1 MSEDLPC
8 KKIGSLI
15 LPSPIKKE
23 LIVNYG
29 TTVDNKFVGISYYNI
44 SFFVQKLIIKKF
56 IPKKYEHLFEVTW
69 MEITSPYIPPHTD
82 SNIKCVINIYMK
94 TNNATTSF
102 YNIKNTNYKTTK
114 IKNQTDGY
122 IFDETEL
129 EKICEFTANIN
140 DAWLLNVKT
149 PHSVRTYNLNSNDIR
164 TAYCLQTKYLDY
176 NTVKKILNK
185 TI

>member
-1 MSEDLPC
+1 MSENLPC
-8 KKIGSLI
+8 KKIGSFI
-15 LPSPIKKE
+15 LPCPIKKK

-29 TTVDNKFVGISYYNI
+29 TTIDNKFVGISYYNI
-44 SFFVQKLIIKKF
+44 VSFIQKLVIKKF

-82 SNIKCVINIYMK
+82 SHIKCVINIYIK

-102 YNIKNTNYKTTK
+102 YTIKNTECQTMK
-114 IKNQTDGY
+114 IKNQTDGS
-122 IFDETEL
+122 IFDEKSL
-129 EKICEFTANIN
+129 EKVCEFTADTN

-149 PHSVRTYNLNSNDIR
+149 PHSVRTTNLNSNDTR
-164 TAYCLQTKYLDY
+164 TAYCLQTKHLDY
-176 NTVKKILNK
+176 DTVKKILNI